1 MFFLIQ
7 LYLLHTK
14 ITQQLLRVSSLI
26 CASNNINIY
35 SDGAITCYLN
45 FADVMMAFAINSVVR
60 GYNIYKDIGVLKLIQ
75 SYHAVQSLV
84 SYAVAEMN
92 GTHVH
97 HMTHEN
103 IFYLSSISTSFLR
116 REFIFVES
124 PGIYF
129 RR

>member
-1 MFFLIQ
+1 
-7 LYLLHTK
+7 
-14 ITQQLLRVSSLI
+14 
-26 CASNNINIY
+26 
-35 SDGAITCYLN
+35 
-45 FADVMMAFAINSVVR
+45 MMAFAINSVVR
-60 GYNIYKDIGVLKLIQ
+60 GYHIYKDIGVLKLIQ

-84 SYAVAEMN
+84 IVKTGSYAVAEMN

-97 HMTHEN
+97 CMTHEN
-103 IFYLSSISTSFLR
+103 IFYLSSISTSFLC